1 MRSDKSQDGFTKKAE
16 RRAKLVASANNKAE
30 LKAQNNTNLGKSTK
44 VTSCDES
51 NTKKSKKREKKRKRN
66 ETEEFCSTSSSN
78 RLLSITIQDTEK
90 NGHGKKKKKHDSV
103 TNDTDGLSKKG
114 KGEEIELNRK
124 EKKKNKRH
132 KIRRTVK
139 FSKKG
144 KAATYDDYSV
154 FDPKTK
160 NTSNGNSSSDSVQQS
175 VVDEFY
181 KKNEIQ
187 ITGDLIFKPIMSF
200 TQLNIDESIKGI
212 LNKFER
218 PTPIQASCWPICLNG
233 RDVIG
238 IAETGSGKTL
248 AYTVPALKHVKNLFY
263 IPPNNKPLILVIAPT
278 RELAI
283 QIHEQCKE
291 FDSACGIKSV
301 CIYGGVSK
309 EDQYKVLRKGF
320 HIAVAT
326 PGRLLD
332 LINEGICDIS
342 NVSYLVLDEADRMLD
357 KGFENDIR
365 QIIVKTSKNRQTAM
379 FSATWPESVRKL
391 ANDFLNNPM
400 KVIIGSPDLSAN
412 NNVTQI
418 VEVIDNPMDKDRCLL
433 NLLKQYHNKKNR
445 VLVFVLFKKEAPR
458 VENFLANHGYD
469 VQSIHGDKNQFQRME
484 ALKAFKDGFYPLLIA
499 TDVAARGID
508 IPNVEYVINYTF
520 PLTIEDYVHRIG
532 RTGRA
537 GNKGIS
543 HTFFTT
549 YDKAHS
555 GELINVLRQSN
566 QKIPESLL
574 KFGSGVKKKEH
585 KAYGSFFKEV
595 DFSLKPTKIKFED

>member
-1 MRSDKSQDGFTKKAE
+1 MSSDKNQSGFIKKAE
-16 RRAKLVASANNKAE
+16 RRAKLEKLVAAANNKAE
-30 LKAQNNTNLGKSTK
+30 LKAQVK
-44 VTSCDES
+44 SCDKS
-51 NTKKSKKREKKRKRN
+51 NTKKTEKKRKRN
-66 ETEEFCSTSSSN
+66 EKEEFFSTSSSN
-78 RLLSITIQDTEK
+78 SSLNIIKQDTEK
-90 NGHGKKKKKHDSV
+90 NGYSKIKKKNDAV
-103 TNDTDGLSKKG
+103 TNDMDDSSKKDKG
-114 KGEEIELNRK
+114 KEMELNGK
-124 EKKKNKRH
+124 EKKKNKKH
-132 KIRRTVK
+132 KIRRTIK
-139 FSKKG
+139 FSEKG
-144 KAATYDDYSV
+144 KASTYDDDSV
-154 FDPKTK
+154 FEPKIPKMK
-160 NTSNGNSSSDSVQQS
+160 NTSTGNSSTDSA
-175 VVDEFY
+175 VVDEFN

-187 ITGDLIFKPIMSF
+187 ITGDLVFNPIMSF

-218 PTPIQASCWPICLNG
+218 PTPIQASCWPICLSG

-248 AYTVPALKHVKNLFY
+248 AYTVPALKHVKSLSY
-263 IPPNNKPLILVIAPT
+263 IPPNNKPLILVVAPT

-283 QIHEQCKE
+283 QIQEQCKE
-291 FDSACGIKSV
+291 FDPVCGIKSV

-309 EDQYKVLRKGF
+309 VDQYKALRKSF
-320 HIAVAT
+320 HIVVAT

-365 QIIVKTSKNRQTAM
+365 QIVAKTNKNRQTAM

-400 KVIIGSPDLSAN
+400 KVVIGSPDLSAN

-433 NLLKQYHNKKNR
+433 NLLKQYHTKKNR
-445 VLVFVLFKKEAPR
+445 ILVFVLFKKEAPR
-458 VENFLANHGYD
+458 VENLLANHGYE
-469 VQSIHGDKNQFQRME
+469 VQSIHGDKSQFQRME
-484 ALKAFKDGFYPLLIA
+484 VLKAFKDGFYPLLIA

-543 HTFFTT
+543 HTLFTSH
-549 YDKAHS
+549 DKAHS

-574 KFGSGVKKKEH
+574 KFGGGVKKKEH

-595 DFSLKPTKIKFED
+595 DLSLKPTKIKFED